1 MFNVDNYIGGY
12 GDNGVVDI
20 DMADAK
26 YHNNR
31 VQYILNDH
39 ARNQIITNK

>member
-12 GDNGVVDI
+12 GDDGAADI

-31 VQYILNDH
+31 VDYILNDH

>member
-1 MFNVDNYIGGY
+1 MFNVDNYIDDY
-12 GDNGVVDI
+12 GDNDVEDI
-20 DMADAK
+20 DMVDAK

-31 VQYILNDH
+31 DDYKLNGH